1 MKEIKEV
8 DSRTL
13 DFEGYDDI
21 YRYEPKHGEQDSEEN
36 YDVKYFKVTE
46 SYENGGF

>member
-21 YRYEPKHGEQDSEEN
+21 YRYEPKLREQGSEEN

-46 SYENGGF
+46 SYEDGGF